1 MISVHGHKLLLG
13 LSFLDDSFMMPRI
26 SCTCFSDEVLNNLG
40 NILEKTKVKKDVIGW
55 DLEKL
60 EAATHDAI
68 NHEVD
73 SDDE

>member
-1 MISVHGHKLLLG
+1 MISVHGHKLLPG
-13 LSFLDDSFMMPRI
+13 LSFLDASFMMPRL
-26 SCTCFSDEVLNNLG
+26 SFVWFSDEVLTNLG
-40 NILEKTKVKKDVIGW
+40 NILEKTKVRKDDIGW

>member
-1 MISVHGHKLLLG
+1 MDASFCQVC
-13 LSFLDDSFMMPRI
+13 LSLMMPSI
-26 SCTCFSDEVLNNLG
+26 SFVCFSDEVLNDLG
-40 NILEKTKVKKDVIGW
+40 NILEKIKVKKDVIDW